1 MKNKPRHIK
10 KYTPRRRRSNKELQK
25 RQLQDFEHM
34 LNMDLGSFLI
44 LSEEGTVK
52 QIAAARAKMRSDL
65 LKYGS
70 DMEAIGRDLG
80 EGFPEYIRNYLK
92 TMSLIVQNSSST
104 IDPQMLNEFRKQAQT
119 LRQKAA

>member
-1 MKNKPRHIK
+1 MKNKPRRMK
-10 KYTPRRRRSNKELQK
+10 TYTPRRRRSNKELQK

-34 LNMDLGSFLI
+34 LDMDLGSFLI

-52 QIAAARAKMRSDL
+52 QIATARAKMRSDL

-92 TMSLIVQNSSST
+92 TMTLIIQN
-104 IDPQMLNEFRKQAQT
+104 
-119 LRQKAA
+119 